1 MTVTVRKAT
10 AGRTTHDQHR
20 TLIILR
26 VVMVAA
32 VVLTVIGLVIV
43 ERIGAAYRDA
53 LDVAEDAAAVAAA
66 ATDPATG
73 LTTDLAALTRSVD
86 DTLQAVGSL
95 AETAAI
101 STGQL
106 GEAAQTNLADSV
118 EGTAQIADRVADVI
132 EGIERFIPGNSDSLA
147 EELRTVSDGL
157 EPVPE
162 QLRTLGDQLIEGSD
176 DLEAS
181 LVTLD
186 ALSRRIE
193 VIASGIEDT
202 AGAIE
207 NLPAVARALEVSARE
222 ARDRVTV
229 DLWLFRIAVV
239 LAGAAVF
246 LVALALER
254 MLPASAW
261 RPHDTPHDT
270 PHGQPPGPPHGPPRD
285 ASRDSPPAPSLPVEH
300 DLPGRPH

>member
-26 VVMVAA
+26 VVMAA
-32 VVLTVIGLVIV
+32 GIALTIIGLVIV

-53 LDVAEDAAAVAAA
+53 LDVAEDAASVAAA
-66 ATDPATG
+66 AADPATG

-86 DTLQAVGSL
+86 DTLQAVRSL
-95 AETAAI
+95 ADIAST

-106 GEAAQTNLADSV
+106 GEAARTNLADSV
-118 EGTAQIADRVADVI
+118 EGTSQIADRVADVI

-162 QLRTLGDQLIEGSD
+162 QLRTLGDQLVVGSD
-176 DLEAS
+176 DLQAS

-193 VIASGIEDT
+193 AIAAGIDDT
-202 AGAIE
+202 ADAIDG
-207 NLPAVARALEVSARE
+207 LPAVARALEASAQE

-239 LAGAAVF
+239 LGGSAVF
-246 LVALALER
+246 LVALALQR

-261 RPHDTPHDT
+261 RDPDGAHAPPPTP
-270 PHGQPPGPPHGPPRD
+270 
-285 ASRDSPPAPSLPVEH
+285 
-300 DLPGRPH
+300 DLPGEHHLPSPPQ